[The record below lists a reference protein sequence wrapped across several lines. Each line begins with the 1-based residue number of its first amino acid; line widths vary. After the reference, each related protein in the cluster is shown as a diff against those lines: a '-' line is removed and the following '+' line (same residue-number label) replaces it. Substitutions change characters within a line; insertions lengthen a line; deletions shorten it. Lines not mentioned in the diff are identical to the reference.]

1 MKLLLYVH
9 SWAPMVGGVETSTM
23 ILAQGLA
30 QSEATQAG
38 DKIAVT
44 LVTQTPANGMDDSA
58 LPFRVVR
65 HPGFRELIRLIR
77 EADFVHLAGPCLLPS
92 TIAWLMRKPVA
103 IEHHGY
109 QANCPNGL
117 LFKQPSQTV
126 CAGHFA
132 AREYGECMRCCSSSQ
147 GVFGAVRTVL
157 LTFPRRWLSGRV
169 AANIM
174 ITNHLSA
181 RLKLP
186 RSKTVYYGSSD
197 APLTSVREI
206 LPASDAFDVAYVG
219 RLVAEKGLPLL
230 IKAAKCLQDQGVTFK
245 LFFIGSGPEQGPL
258 EQKVRLMGLSDLVVF
273 TGDLRGAELEKMVS
287 RIAVVVMPSVWEET
301 AGLSAIEQMMRG
313 RVVIASDIGGL
324 SEVVGDAGLKF
335 ALGDWQ
341 ALASCLRKVAEDPN
355 LGKLLGSAARAR
367 AMRLFRQDN
376 MIQTHI
382 NLYREALLR

>member
-9 SWAPMVGGVETSTM
+9 SWAPMIGGVETSTM
-23 ILAQGLA
+23 VLAQGLA
-30 QSEATQAG
+30 KSEGTQAG
-38 DKIAVT
+38 DKISVT
-44 LVTQTPANGMDDSA
+44 LATQTPANGMDDSA

-65 HPGFRELIRLIR
+65 RPGFRQLIRLIR
-77 EADFVHLAGPCLLPS
+77 DANIVHLAGPCLLPS
-92 TIAWLMRKPVA
+92 TIAWLMRKHVA

-132 AREYGECMRCCSSSQ
+132 ARQYGECMRCCSSSQ
-147 GVFGAVRTVL
+147 GFFGAMRTVL

-186 RSKTVYYGSSD
+186 RSRTIYYGGPD
-197 APLTSVREI
+197 APLVSVQDI

-230 IKAAKCLQDQGVTFK
+230 IKAAKCLQEQGVTFK
-245 LFFIGSGPEQGPL
+245 LFFIGSGPEQGQL
-258 EQKVRLMGLSDLVVF
+258 EQMVRLAGLSDLVVF
-273 TGDLRGAELEKMVS
+273 TGDLRGAEFEKMVS
-287 RIAVVVMPSVWEET
+287 RIAVVVMPSIWEET

-313 RVVIASDIGGL
+313 RVVVATDIGGL
-324 SEVVGDAGLKF
+324 GEVVGDAGLKF
-335 ALGDWQ
+335 ALGDWRE
-341 ALASCLRKVAEDPN
+341 LASCLRKVAEDPN
-355 LGKLLGSAARAR
+355 LAKLLGSTAHAR
-367 AMRLFRQDN
+367 AMRLFRLN
-376 MIQTHI
+376 RMIQDHSD
-382 NLYREALLR
+382 LYREALR